1 VPASD
6 RALTLT
12 RIAAAAA
19 SDRLAQDIVALDV
32 SEHLVITD
40 TFLICSAPS
49 DRQVRAIVDA
59 VEERMREQ
67 ADTRPVRREG
77 DREARW
83 VLLDYVDIV
92 VHVQHTEEREF
103 YSLERLWKDCPAIPL
118 DDVPGGPAGAERVP
132 GAERVS
138 AGVAW
143 DPGLSSTGLS
153 STGRSSTGLPGDDL
167 PPDPA

>member
-1 VPASD
+1 M
-6 RALTLT
+6 LT

-103 YSLERLWKDCPAIPL
+103 YSLERLWKDCPFIPL
-118 DDVPGGPAGAERVP
+118 DDVTGQHTDHTRVQVP
-132 GAERVS
+132 
-138 AGVAW
+138 
-143 DPGLSSTGLS
+143 PGLAQDGFAGTEL
-153 STGRSSTGLPGDDL
+153 TEDDL
-167 PPDPA
+167 APDPA

>member
-1 VPASD
+1 MPASD

-12 RIAAAAA
+12 RIAASAA
-19 SDRLAQDIVALDV
+19 SDRLAQEIVALDV

-92 VHVQHTEEREF
+92 VHVQHAEEREF

-118 DDVPGGPAGAERVP
+118 DDVTGGRAD
-132 GAERVS
+132 AERVS
-138 AGVAW
+138 AAVGW
-143 DPGLSSTGLS
+143 DPGLSGS
-153 STGRSSTGLPGDDL
+153 GRPGTGLPGDDL
-167 PPDPA
+167 APDPA